1 MGKGKR
7 LKGIKEQSVISKEQ
21 ERLSPEIQ
29 RITQE
34 ELQYVLEHLED
45 YEGLSEKQIHGK
57 VIVRVRKRC
66 QEELGMEIGY

>member
-7 LKGIKEQSVISKEQ
+7 LKGIKKQSVISKEQ

-34 ELQYVLEHLED
+34 ELQYVLE
-45 YEGLSEKQIHGK
+45 
-57 VIVRVRKRC
+57 
-66 QEELGMEIGY
+66 

>member
-7 LKGIKEQSVISKEQ
+7 LKGIKKQSVISKEQ

-34 ELQYVLEHLED
+34 VLQDVLENLKD
-45 YEGLSEKQIHGK
+45 YEGLSEKQIHQK
-57 VIVRVRKRC
+57 VVIRVRERC
-66 QEELGMEIGY
+66 KEELGMEIGY

>member
-7 LKGIKEQSVISKEQ
+7 LKGIKKQSVISKEQ

-34 ELQYVLEHLED
+34 VLQDVLENLKD
-45 YEGLSEKQIHGK
+45 YEGLSEGQIHQK
-57 VIVRVRKRC
+57 VVIRVRERC
-66 QEELGMEIGY
+66 KEELGMDIGF